1 MRVVLSEAM
10 LVVVVV
16 SGQADACRGPLKTG
30 GSMNGVTLRDH
41 LGSRVTPRQSFL
53 LSFLNS
59 GQTFTT

>member
-16 SGQADACRGPLKTG
+16 SGQSDACRGPLKTG

-41 LGSRVTPRQSFL
+41 LGSRVTP

-59 GQTFTT
+59 GQTSTTCC